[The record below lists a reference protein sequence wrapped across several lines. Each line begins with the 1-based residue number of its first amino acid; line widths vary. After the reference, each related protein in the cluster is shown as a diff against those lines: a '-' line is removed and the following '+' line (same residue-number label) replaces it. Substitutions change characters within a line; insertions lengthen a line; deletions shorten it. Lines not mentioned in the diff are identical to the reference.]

1 MAAKMIKNTWKYLPL
16 GYCGNNIYD
25 FCVQDGQA
33 MLWDLNEGKHLYTL
47 ESGDTI
53 NALCFSPNRYWLCA
67 ATGPSIKIWVKW
79 FVAWNLKYLE
89 MEQWCNI
96 QCQLYYFDDN
106 RGCFWALASSIPF
119 VARIC
124 RVFSPLV
131 FFFEQ
136 LLIFLL
142 QLLQDLEGK
151 IIVDELRQ
159 EVISTNS
166 KAEPPHCLCLAWS
179 ADGQVHLT
187 TQQLFVPILKM
198 NVRPRWLF
206 WFTFIPDVTWW
217 QSCKYEGY
225 HKIQILAFQL

>member
-1 MAAKMIKNTWKYLPL
+1 MAAKMMKNTWKYLPL

-124 RVFSPLV
+124 RVFSHWSFSLSNYWS
-131 FFFEQ
+131 FCFNFCRIWRARS
-136 LLIFLL
+136 LWMSS
-142 QLLQDLEGK
+142 D
-151 IIVDELRQ
+151 RR
-159 EVISTNS
+159 
-166 KAEPPHCLCLAWS
+166 WS
-179 ADGQVHLT
+179 AQTAKLSRPIVFAWHGLPMDRYISPLNSC
-187 TQQLFVPILKM
+187 LFLYL
-198 NVRPRWLF
+198 RWMLDPGDYSDSLLSLMSHDDSPANMRG
-206 WFTFIPDVTWW
+206 TIRY
-217 QSCKYEGY
+217 KY
-225 HKIQILAFQL
+225 